1 MKPNSLNFLAAGIT
15 MFLGCSSASAETL
28 TYPDLVHRLTDLEH
42 LAVLPLP
49 GEKTALASSYDRSSQ
64 YDAAHDKYL
73 NWSANGDDYAVLRKE
88 GDKSVLADIKG
99 PGCIWRMWAAKTMAG
114 HVKIY
119 LDGATTPTVDLPY
132 YGYFD
137 GKNAPF
143 TRPNLVYTT
152 GDQKLVN
159 GDPYAGGRDNYT
171 PVPFQQSCK
180 IVADPGYGAY
190 FQYTYSTFPEGTVVP
205 TFKLPLSAEDN
216 AALDQADK
224 ILGQCGAD
232 PAGPRAGEVTET
244 KSVTLAP
251 GQEMT
256 VDELTGAQAITAL
269 KAKVEWPAGLGKD
282 VPAERHLL
290 NQLTLQITWDDEKAP
305 AVWSTLGDFFGSI
318 GGSQFFQGLPIGING
333 AQSLQDKDLLT
344 TNGTFYAYW
353 YMPFASRAKLE
364 AGNDGPRPVTVTFN
378 ITHAPL
384 DRPIVDLARFHAKWH
399 RDAFMPQRGDRWPDW
414 TILKTE
420 GRGRFVGTQLHVW
433 NPKGGWWGEGD
444 DKFFVDGEMFPST
457 FGTGSEDYFGYAWC
471 LPEIFSRPYHNLLR
485 AECNNQGHCDAN
497 RWHISDSVPFQTSFE
512 GCIEKYFKNEN
523 PTLYSAVAYWYLA
536 PGGTD
541 GYGPVPVAD
550 RDFWEPDYREPGVI
564 EGESMAIT
572 PTHTHVAGIEW
583 VDRRWSSEEQLMWW
597 PVNMGEKLEVTMPVA
612 KAGKYRLMG
621 RFTITQTSGIFQASV
636 DGIKTGAPIDLYV
649 PAPGQQQPGNVVDL
663 GTLDLTASDHRLGF
677 VLTGRNL
684 ANKQVPG
691 GVLEFDLDYVKLVP
705 SP

>member
-1 MKPNSLNFLAAGIT
+1 MRSVPLHLLIVGTATLFGVTA
-15 MFLGCSSASAETL
+15 ASAETL

-42 LAVLPLP
+42 LAVVPAA

-159 GDPYAGGRDNYT
+159 GDPYAGGRNNYT
-171 PVPFQQSCK
+171 PVPFQKSCK

-205 TFKLPLSAEDN
+205 TFTLPLSAEDN

-232 PAGPRAGEVTET
+232 PAGSRAGEMTET

-269 KAKVEWPAGLGKD
+269 KAFVEWPQGLPKD

-290 NQLTLQITWDDEKAP
+290 NQLTLQITWDDEKEP

-318 GGSQFFQGLPIGING
+318 GGAQFFQDLSIGIAG
-333 AQSLQDKDLLT
+333 AQSLQEKDLLA
-344 TNGTFYAYW
+344 TNGTFYSYW
-353 YMPFASRAKLE
+353 YMPFGNRAKLE
-364 AGNDGPRPVTVTFN
+364 AGNDSAQPVTVTFT
-378 ITHAPL
+378 ITRAPL
-384 DRPIVDLARFHAKWH
+384 DRPIAELGRFHAKWH
-399 RDAFMPQRGDRWPDW
+399 RDAFMPERADRWPDW

-420 GRGRFVGTQLHVW
+420 GRGRFVGTHLHVW

-444 DKFFVDGEMFPST
+444 DKFFVDGEKFPST

-471 LPEIFSRPYHNLLR
+471 LPEFFSRPFDSQPRN
-485 AECNNQGHCDAN
+485 ECNSQGHVDNN

-541 GYGPVPVAD
+541 GYAAVPAAD
-550 RDFWEPDYREPGVI
+550 RDYWEPDYREPGVI

-572 PTHTHVAGIEW
+572 PNHTHVASVSW
-583 VDRRWSSEEQLMWW
+583 VDRRWSSEEELFWW
-597 PVNMGEKLEVTMPVA
+597 PVTMGEKLEVTMPVE

-621 RFTITQTSGIFQASV
+621 RFSQDPSSGIFQTSM
-636 DGIKTGAPIDLYV
+636 DGAKTGAPVDLFMANGG
-649 PAPGQQQPGNVVDL
+649 APGNPVDL
-663 GTLDLTASDHRLGF
+663 GMLDMAAGDHKLGF
-677 VLTGRNL
+677 ELTGRNP
-684 ANKQVPG
+684 ANKQPPG
-691 GVLEFDLDYVKLVP
+691 AVLGFGLDYVKLVP
-705 SP
+705 VP

>member
-1 MKPNSLNFLAAGIT
+1 MKSRTFAFHFAAGWI
-15 MFLGCSSASAETL
+15 FLGAAFASAETL

-42 LAVLPLP
+42 LAVLPPP

-64 YDAAHDKYL
+64 YDAVNDKYL
-73 NWSANGDDYAVLRKE
+73 HWDANGDDYAVLRKE

-119 LDGATTPTVDLPY
+119 LDGASTPTIDLPY

-159 GDPYAGGRDNYT
+159 GDPYAGGRNNYT
-171 PVPFQQSCK
+171 PIPFQKSCK

-190 FQYTYSTFPEGTVVP
+190 FQYTYSTFPDGTVVP

-224 ILGQCGAD
+224 ILGQCGDD
-232 PAGPRAGEVTET
+232 PARTHAGEVTET

-256 VDELTGAQAITAL
+256 VDELNGAAAITAL
-269 KAKVEWPAGLGKD
+269 NAKVAWPEGLPKD
-282 VPAERHLL
+282 VPAERRLL
-290 NQLTLQITWDDEKAP
+290 NQLTLQITWDDEKKP
-305 AVWSTLGDFFGSI
+305 AVWSTLGDFFGTI
-318 GGSQFFQGLPIGING
+318 GGAQFFKGLPIGVAG
-333 AQSLQDKDLLT
+333 VPAEQEKDLLV
-344 TNGTFYAYW
+344 TNGTFYSYW

-364 AGNDGPRPVTVTFN
+364 AGNDSDHPVTVTFTV
-378 ITHAPL
+378 THAPL
-384 DRPIVDLARFHAKWH
+384 DRPIADLGRFHAKWH
-399 RDAFMPQRGDRWPDW
+399 RDAFEPQRADRWPDW

-433 NPKGGWWGEGD
+433 NPDGGWWGEGD
-444 DKFFVDGEMFPST
+444 DKFFIDGEKFPST

-471 LPEIFSRPYHNLLR
+471 LPLFFSRPYHSLPR
-485 AECNNQGHCDAN
+485 AECNNQGHCDDN

-512 GCIEKYFKNEN
+512 GCLEKYFKNDRR
-523 PTLYSAVAYWYLA
+523 TLYSAVAYWYLA

-541 GYGPVPVAD
+541 DYAPVPRAD
-550 RDFWEPDYREPGVI
+550 REFWEPDFRQPGVI
-564 EGESMAIT
+564 EGESMPIS
-572 PTHTHVAGIEW
+572 PDHQSVAGVEW
-583 VDRRWSSEEQLMWW
+583 VGRPWSSEEQLFWW
-597 PVNMGEKLEVTMPVA
+597 PKNMGESLEITMPVE

-621 RFTITQTSGIFQASV
+621 RFTKAPGHGIFQTSV
-636 DGIKTGAPIDLYV
+636 DGVKTGAPVDLYTSSGEI
-649 PAPGQQQPGNVVDL
+649 PGDPVDL
-663 GTLDLTASDHRLGF
+663 GTLTLTAGDHKLGF
-677 VLTGRNL
+677 VLVDRNP
-684 ANKQVPG
+684 ANKQPPG
-691 GVLEFDLDYVKLVP
+691 GALELDLDYIQLIPVP
-705 SP
+705 